1 MTFTIRARVDARG
14 FDLELTV
21 ADGETVAVLGPNG
34 AGKSTLLAI
43 AAGLLT
49 PDSGRATLD
58 GQTLFDLPGTRR
70 GASVTATTTS
80 VTTATDVT
88 RGGGAAPR
96 SVWIAPH
103 ARSISLLA
111 QEALLF
117 PHLSV
122 LDNVAFG
129 PRSLGLSI
137 REARR
142 SAIRWLDEVDARDL
156 AARRPTELSGGQA
169 QRIALARALASE
181 PSLLLLDEPLSALD
195 VAVAPTLRRTLRR
208 VLEGRSAIIVTHDIL
223 DAYLLADT
231 VVIVEDG
238 RIVEQGST
246 AEVFERPRSGF
257 AADLVGLVVVR
268 SDGETRAVRPSAV
281 TLSLAEPVLHADRT
295 VLMGQI
301 RDIEPR
307 GDVVRVHSESVAA
320 DLHPRLAAELDL
332 VAGQRAWFSF
342 VTADAVAYTGAPTA
356 G

>member
-1 MTFTIRARVDARG
+1 MDARG
-14 FDLELTV
+14 LDLELAV
-21 ADGETVAVLGPNG
+21 ADGETVAILGPNG

-43 AAGLLT
+43 AAGLLI

-58 GQTLFDLPGTRR
+58 DRTLFDLPGTNR
-70 GASVTATTTS
+70 GGTA
-80 VTTATDVT
+80 AANVT
-88 RGGGAAPR
+88 RTAPR
-96 SVWIAPH
+96 SVWLAPH
-103 ARSISLLA
+103 ARGISLLA

-129 PRSLGLSI
+129 PRSHGQSA

-142 SAIRWLDEVDARDL
+142 SALRWLDEVDARDL
-156 AARRPTELSGGQA
+156 AERKPTELSGGQA

-181 PSLLLLDEPLSALD
+181 PALLLLDEPLSALD

-208 VLEGRSAIIVTHDIL
+208 VLEGRSALIVTHDIL

-238 RIVEQGST
+238 RIVEHGST
-246 AEVFERPRSGF
+246 TEVFERPRSGF
-257 AADLVGLVVVR
+257 AADLAGLVVVR

-281 TLSLAEPVLHADRT
+281 TLWLAEPVPDAHRT
-295 VLMGQI
+295 VLMGHI
-301 RDIEPR
+301 RDVEPR
-307 GDVVRVHSESVAA
+307 GDVVRVHSDVVAA
-320 DLHPRLAAELDL
+320 DLHPRCAAELDL
-332 VAGQRAWFSF
+332 VPGQRAWFSY
-342 VTADAVAYTGAPTA
+342 VTDDAQAYPSPG

>member
-21 ADGETVAVLGPNG
+21 ADGETVALAGPNG

-58 GQTLFDLPGTRR
+58 DRTLFDLPGTRR
-70 GASVTATTTS
+70 GGSVTAPTTS
-80 VTTATDVT
+80 ITTVT
-88 RGGGAAPR
+88 RGGSRTDPR

-129 PRSLGLSI
+129 PRSHGQSA

-142 SAIRWLDEVDARDL
+142 SALRWLDEVDARDL

-181 PSLLLLDEPLSALD
+181 PALLLLDEPFSALD

-238 RIVEQGST
+238 RIVEHGST

-257 AADLVGLVVVR
+257 AADLAGLVVVR

-281 TLSLAEPVLHADRT
+281 TLLRAEPAPDPHRT
-295 VLMGQI
+295 VLMGHI
-301 RDIEPR
+301 RDVEPR
-307 GDVVRVHSESVAA
+307 GDVVRVHSDSVAA
-320 DLHPRLAAELDL
+320 DLHPRLAAEFDL

-342 VTADAVAYTGAPTA
+342 VTADAVAYAGAPAA